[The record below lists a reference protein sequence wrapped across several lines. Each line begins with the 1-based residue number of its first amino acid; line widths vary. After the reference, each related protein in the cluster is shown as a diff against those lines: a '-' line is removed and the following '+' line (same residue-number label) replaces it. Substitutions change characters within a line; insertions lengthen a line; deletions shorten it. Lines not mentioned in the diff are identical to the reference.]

1 MATGELEYVS
11 DEEGIATEGSDSLTN
26 DIAALLH
33 DMTSELYGNSYPP
46 GLALPSPYCDSICR
60 TQFYGFQP
68 FGASIGH
75 GPLRSRSGPS
85 QPPVEVDVSEVR
97 LFSVH

>member
-11 DEEGIATEGSDSLTN
+11 DEEGIATEGSDSLTD
-26 DIAALLH
+26 DIVTLPH
-33 DMTSELYGNSYPP
+33 DMTSEWYGNCYPP
-46 GLALPSPYCDSICR
+46 GLILPSPYCDSTYR
-60 TQFYGFQP
+60 TRFYGFQP

-75 GPLRSRSGPS
+75 GPQRSQPGPS

-97 LFSVH
+97 LCSVH